1 VRYLKTFLLIFI
13 KNINMHK
20 FKSFYIASVLFLAL
34 TGCYADRGQ
43 LENSNLNAEDQPQ
56 GEQDRIIP
64 SYTTLY
70 GAIKNKDLEKAI
82 ALLQEALKDGKEVN
96 LMQRDGRG
104 RSLLHFAIVN
114 ADPSK
119 EVLYVEIVSLLIK
132 LKQDVNARNNEANTP
147 LHIAASKG
155 LFLVVEELVKNGAN
169 IYAENKYE
177 EIPLHYAVEGE
188 NIEVVR
194 LLIDQNKTVEK
205 TMRPLILPESD
216 SYIDKKDNSGR
227 TPLYLAMHKFGLC
240 VDSPGLGNPE
250 NYVFIA
256 NFLLASG
263 ADVYTEDKYGTTLL
277 HIAAR
282 NGCVEMVRM
291 LLEEK
296 VKVNPCDENSNSPLE
311 LAICCRN
318 ASARENDYFMVVNM
332 LIEAGA
338 NVHHKNEY
346 NYNLLHIA
354 AAHQDVEVVKLLIDR
369 KVEINS
375 KSTRGYMPL
384 YLAVSN
390 AGTLVEQRCL
400 EVIDLLIQAGAII
413 DVEGDNGYTPLY
425 FAIKNGFG
433 KIAIYLIKQGA
444 NINPKNSHS
453 LLHDAIYACHLGRKD
468 AYIAII
474 KYLISLGIGINNVDN
489 KGNTPLHLAAQ
500 KLYIPGFQEVVN
512 LLIEAGTDKDAVNN
526 KGNPPL
532 FYMKRY
538 IKQILL

>member
-1 VRYLKTFLLIFI
+1 
-13 KNINMHK
+13 MHK
-20 FKSFYIASVLFLAL
+20 FKLFYVFVLFLSL

-70 GAIKNKDLEKAI
+70 EAIKNKDLEKAI
-82 ALLQEALKDGKEVN
+82 ALLQEALKDGKEVD
-96 LMQRDGRG
+96 LMQRDDRG

-114 ADPSK
+114 ADSSQ
-119 EVLYVEIVSLLIK
+119 EVLYREIVSLLIK
-132 LKQDVNARNNEANTP
+132 LKQDVNARDNEANTL
-147 LHIAASKG
+147 LHITASKG

-169 IYAENKYE
+169 IYAEDEYG
-177 EIPLHYAVEGE
+177 EIPLHCAVKGG

-194 LLIDQNKTVEK
+194 LLIDQNKTAER
-205 TMRPLILPESD
+205 TMGSLILTEPN
-216 SYIDKKDNSGR
+216 SYIDKKNNHEC
-227 TPLYLAMHKFGLC
+227 TPLYLVMRRLKCCIDNPAF
-240 VDSPGLGNPE
+240 GNPE
-250 NYVFIA
+250 KCVFIVK
-256 NFLLASG
+256 LLVASG
-263 ADVYTEDKYGTTLL
+263 ANVHTEDKYGTTLL
-277 HIAAR
+277 HLAAEG
-282 NGCVEMVRM
+282 GCVEMVRM

-311 LAICCRN
+311 LAICCS
-318 ASARENDYFMVVNM
+318 AVSARGKDYLMVVNM

-354 AAHQDVEVVKLLIDR
+354 AAHQDVKMVKLLIDR

-375 KSTRGYMPL
+375 KSIRGHMPL

-390 AGTLVEQRCL
+390 AGALVEQRCL

-444 NINPKNSHS
+444 NINPTNTRS
-453 LLHDAIYACHLGRKD
+453 LLHDAIDACPLGRKD

-474 KYLISLGIGINNVDN
+474 KYLISLGVGINNVDGQ
-489 KGNTPLHLAAQ
+489 GNTSLHLAAQ

-512 LLIEAGTDKDAVNN
+512 LLIAAGADIYAVN
-526 KGNPPL
+526 KGGNTPF
-532 FYMKRY
+532 FYMKPY
-538 IKQILL
+538 IREALL